1 MRRLSATSIIVLV
14 TAAVSLAVSFGHHE
28 VQAAYAAGFIPRR
41 LTGLVLEDMWAVPAW
56 LTPLSST
63 LLHAGIFHLSMNML
77 MLGFTGKETER
88 ALGPVGIAVLYLTGA
103 YVAAFAQWLPDPLS
117 MTPMIGASGAASAVV
132 GAYSLLFGRSRAKA
146 IGPIP
151 AQAVHV
157 VWLAVA
163 WTVVNLMT
171 AYAFLGAGVAVAAAA
186 HIGGFLAGL
195 ALAKPLLMWRWR
207 QA

>member
-1 MRRLSATSIIVLV
+1 MQRVSATTAIIALTAVV
-14 TAAVSLAVSFGHHE
+14 SAAVILGHYDYD
-28 VQAAYAAGFIPRR
+28 ASMRAGFIPAR
-41 LTGLVLEDMWAVPAW
+41 LSGVATDFAAVPAW
-56 LTPLSST
+56 LTPLTCT
-63 LLHAGIFHLSMNML
+63 LLHGGFLHLGMNML

-88 ALGPVGIAVLYLTGA
+88 ALGAAGIVLLYVVGAF
-103 YVAAFAQWLPDPLS
+103 VAAFAQWLPDPQA
-117 MTPMIGASGAASAVV
+117 TIPMIGASGAASAVV

-163 WTVVNLMT
+163 WTVVNLLS
-171 AYAFLGAGVAVAAAA
+171 AFAFLGAGVAVAAPA

-195 ALAKPLLMWRWR
+195 VLAKPLLRWRWR
-207 QA
+207 KA